1 MAGALTYGKAREVLK
16 DMVIVVDTREQ
27 RPFRFANTDI
37 LVITNTLTTGDY
49 SLRGF
54 TDKVAVERKE
64 YGDFLNC
71 VARQR
76 QRFMAEMDRL
86 RAIPYRLLVIETDF
100 SNIAAGNHPMIRVNP
115 ESAVGTIVRLVC
127 SGIPVVTAGDR
138 KRAEDFTLRFMKRA
152 FLTIRGLK

>member
-1 MAGALTYGKAREVLK
+1 MSGVTVGQAREVLK

-37 LVITNTLTTGDY
+37 LVVTATLATGDY

-54 TDKVAVERKE
+54 ADRVAVERKE
-64 YGDFLNC
+64 FGDFLNC

-76 QRFMAEMDRL
+76 SRFMAEMDRL
-86 RAIPYRLLVIETDF
+86 RVIPHRLLVIETDY
-100 SNIAAGNHPMIRVNP
+100 SNIAAGNHPISRVNP
-115 ESAVGTIVRLVC
+115 DSAIGTIVRLVC

-138 KRAEDFTLRFMKRA
+138 KLAEDFVLRFLKRS